1 VPGTRLQVGTKRV
14 LRLPDELN
22 RFRHFLSLDPV
33 SSRVAGGGVLSF
45 FRTSCIY
52 IGIVRGISFLTLR
65 GLAGFINMNMEALK
79 LEATSRQIKGKQVK
93 TLRSAGTVPAVVYGH
108 GIPSR
113 DISLDFRA
121 FEKLARQAGESSLV
135 DLSIDGAEPVKV
147 LVHEIQ
153 YHPLKDTI
161 IHADLRQV
169 RMDEKLEANVAVKF
183 VGEAPAV
190 KAFGALLVRN
200 LDAISVRCLPKD
212 LVHEIEVDLST
223 LKNFED
229 RISVGDITAPA
240 GIEFLNGNEEV
251 IVIAAQPISEEE
263 LASLDT
269 KPEAAVTDVKVA
281 TEEKKAERD
290 AAKAAEDEAKK

>member
-1 VPGTRLQVGTKRV
+1 
-14 LRLPDELN
+14 
-22 RFRHFLSLDPV
+22 
-33 SSRVAGGGVLSF
+33 
-45 FRTSCIY
+45 
-52 IGIVRGISFLTLR
+52 
-65 GLAGFINMNMEALK
+65 MNMEALK